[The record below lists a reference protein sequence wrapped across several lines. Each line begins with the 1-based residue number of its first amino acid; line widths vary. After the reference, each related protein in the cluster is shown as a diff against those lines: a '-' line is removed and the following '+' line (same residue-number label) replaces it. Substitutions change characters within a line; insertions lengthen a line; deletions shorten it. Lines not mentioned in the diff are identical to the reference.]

1 MASPVRLTAAHLGSP
16 RFGAAAGGYGLLV
29 WVVAAVAGGMVVVL
43 GLLTPSDAVDVLARV
58 GPVLVFLVAVTV
70 LAELAEAAQVFEVV
84 AVRAAR
90 VARGRTPVLFALV
103 VLLATATTVTL
114 SLDTTAVLLTPVVLA
129 LAARL
134 GLRPLPFALAAV
146 WLANTASLALPVS
159 NLTNLLAVRSLGLT
173 TMEYART
180 MALPAL
186 AAVCITV
193 AVLAAW
199 QRPALRGRYEV
210 PPVLRAHDRLLFWVA
225 APACVALAP
234 LLLAGVAV
242 QWAACAAAAPVVVV
256 AAVRRPTLLR
266 VSLLPWRLVVLVSG
280 LFLVVEAAGPLVLD
294 DWLGTTVAGRSPLV
308 VAAVAAGS
316 ANVVNNLPAYLA
328 LERAVPSQDLLAV
341 LLGVNLGPLVL
352 PWGSL
357 ATLLWA
363 ERCRA
368 AGVRVPWTVFAVSG
382 LVLVVVLLPLTVPL
396 LP

>member
-1 MASPVRLTAAHLGSP
+1 M
-16 RFGAAAGGYGLLV
+16 

-70 LAELAEAAQVFEVV
+70 LAELAEAAQVFEVA

-159 NLTNLLAVRSLGLT
+159 NLTNLLAVRSLGLST
-173 TMEYART
+173 VDYART

-186 AAVCITV
+186 AAVCVTV
-193 AVLAAW
+193 AVLVTW
-199 QRPALRGRYEV
+199 QRSALRGRYEV
-210 PPVLRAHDRLLFWVA
+210 PPVLRPHDRWLFWTA
-225 APACVALAP
+225 ATACVALAP
-234 LLLAGVAV
+234 MLLAGVAV
-242 QWAACAAAAPVVVV
+242 QWAACAAAAPVVLV
-256 AAVRRPTLLR
+256 AAVRRLTLLR

-294 DWLGTTVAGRSPLV
+294 HWLGAAVAGRSPLV

-328 LERAVPSQDLLAV
+328 LERAVPGADLLAV

-368 AGVRVPWTVFAVSG
+368 AGVRVPWPVFAVSG
-382 LVLVVVLLPLTVPL
+382 LVLVVVLLPVTVPL